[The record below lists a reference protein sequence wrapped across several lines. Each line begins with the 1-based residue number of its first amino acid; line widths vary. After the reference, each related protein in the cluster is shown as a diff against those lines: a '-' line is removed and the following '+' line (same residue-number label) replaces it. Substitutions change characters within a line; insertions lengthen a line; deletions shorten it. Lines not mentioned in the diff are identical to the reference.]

1 FLYQTEI
8 QNWKETGV
16 LTKINVAFSR
26 DQHFKL
32 YVQHK
37 MLQHA
42 TEVYEWINNGA
53 SFFICGT
60 KDPMSVDVENTL
72 VEIIQQQGNKSLEEA
87 KKYLELM
94 EEEGRYEKDV
104 Y

>member
-1 FLYQTEI
+1 
-8 QNWKETGV
+8 
-16 LTKINVAFSR
+16 
-26 DQHFKL
+26 
-32 YVQHK
+32 

-42 TEVYEWINNGA
+42 AEVYEWINNGA